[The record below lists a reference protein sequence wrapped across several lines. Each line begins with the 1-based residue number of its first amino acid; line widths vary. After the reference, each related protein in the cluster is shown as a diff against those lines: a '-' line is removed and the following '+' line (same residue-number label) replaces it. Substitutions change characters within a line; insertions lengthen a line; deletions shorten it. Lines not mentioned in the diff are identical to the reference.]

1 MSTHSTT
8 GRTAA
13 AAAHDAPAP
22 TSAPIRSIA
31 PARRTLD
38 QLADKLTH
46 RADVFEHA
54 HDPRCVFTRAYAGL
68 TRRLADSLGNGGFED
83 PDWVASLS
91 VALADPYLRAL
102 DQPGVNPGGSAWP
115 AILDALEREDTSVE
129 AAMTLGL
136 TTLLVQD
143 LPITLCKVGLYSA
156 EGTSRIADYH
166 ALNDILGPAIED
178 ISQVICA
185 RYAHRPLG
193 GAQNDTVHMAIL
205 TNQGIR
211 IARST
216 AWYNAQRLLESN
228 LTRSTHAALRRW
240 PRVVLGELRQPRRW
254 PERVRAHG
262 ARLVSRLTRRWPD

>member
-1 MSTHSTT
+1 MSILSTT
-8 GRTAA
+8 GRATAA
-13 AAAHDAPAP
+13 LVHDPLAA
-22 TSAPIRSIA
+22 TSLPPRSIA

-54 HDPRCVFTRAYAGL
+54 HDPRCVFTRTYAGL

-91 VALADPYLRAL
+91 VALAEPYLRAL
-102 DQPGVNPGGSAWP
+102 DQPGASPSGNAWH
-115 AILDALEREDTSVE
+115 AILDAQERADTSVAE
-129 AAMTLGL
+129 AITLGM

-143 LPITLCKVGLYSA
+143 LPNTLCKVGLHTA
-156 EGTSRIADYH
+156 DGKSRIADYH
-166 ALNDILGPAIED
+166 ALNDILGPAMED
-178 ISQVICA
+178 ITHSVGE

-193 GAQNDTVHMAIL
+193 TGHPHAVHMAIL

-228 LTRSTHAALRRW
+228 LKQATHAALRRW
-240 PRVVLGELRQPRRW
+240 PRVVLDELRQPRRW
-254 PERVRAHG
+254 PERVRVRG
-262 ARLVSRLTRRWPD
+262 ARLVSRLTRRWPG